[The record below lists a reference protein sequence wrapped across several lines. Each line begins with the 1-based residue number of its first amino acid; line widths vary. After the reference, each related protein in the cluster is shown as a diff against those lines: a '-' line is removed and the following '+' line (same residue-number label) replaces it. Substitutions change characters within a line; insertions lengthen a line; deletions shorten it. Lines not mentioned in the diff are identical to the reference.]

1 MFFEKRHCC
10 CCVPLPEGVVLVGLY
25 GTSFHAGLLTI
36 QLVFGHASMIP
47 TVTKMV
53 TSQPSYAGDGHYTLE
68 HYYQPLPAGA
78 GGPVSQRLGPKAV
91 VYDLID
97 SQVVDVLFPFLIVAH
112 VLGILVNLMLSMFLT
127 IVNQHEIDNNSAI
140 VSCLVYG
147 VWKHIRW
154 MLSPWLALQGILASI
169 LAGLSLYYLTLFP
182 NKSNCTAGT
191 ANVQVITTSAYAI

>member
-53 TSQPSYAGDGHYTLE
+53 TSQASDVRHYTLE
-68 HYYQPLPAGA
+68 HYYQPLPATGT
-78 GGPVSQRLGPKAV
+78 GGPVTQRLGPKAV

-112 VLGILVNLMLSMFLT
+112 VLGILVNLMLSMFLIYPST
-127 IVNQHEIDNNSAI
+127 KRGQIENNVTKEITMQCVHMTHVI
-140 VSCLVYG
+140 
-147 VWKHIRW
+147 
-154 MLSPWLALQGILASI
+154 GII
-169 LAGLSLYYLTLFP
+169 W
-182 NKSNCTAGT
+182 
-191 ANVQVITTSAYAI
+191 Q

>member
-10 CCVPLPEGVVLVGLY
+10 CCVPLPEGEVLVGLY

-53 TSQPSYAGDGHYTLE
+53 TSHASDVRHYTLE
-68 HYYQPLPAGA
+68 HYYQPLPAT

-112 VLGILVNLMLSMFLT
+112 VLGILVNLMLSMF
-127 IVNQHEIDNNSAI
+127 
-140 VSCLVYG
+140 
-147 VWKHIRW
+147 
-154 MLSPWLALQGILASI
+154 
-169 LAGLSLYYLTLFP
+169 
-182 NKSNCTAGT
+182 
-191 ANVQVITTSAYAI
+191 